1 MPVQFAHS
9 EEVLARLLA
18 WGASR
23 AGFSKQHARD
33 ALFVAEGWSDASG
46 GLPSDDMFLLALP
59 ICFTVWIDDRSD
71 RYLREATSPIDWE
84 ALFSF
89 VETGAPPNGAMSVE
103 VEAFDN
109 LSTLLARRARHPEEH
124 ALWRVSSS
132 RMLHAMHFE
141 ERSAKGFCSSSFAE
155 CIELGAYSTGI
166 EMILMGAYLV
176 LGINR
181 PARTNTLWLP
191 DAERYMCI
199 YQRLLNDL
207 HSAAKERLEVV
218 DGTPSN
224 ATLLMEGTLTQD
236 AARKWVRTQADA
248 YRGLTDECFRRLG
261 FEDPCVKIICDM
273 RRQVDSWYEK
283 SPERYE
289 V

>member
-1 MPVQFAHS
+1 MPVKVAPS

-18 WGASR
+18 WGAPR
-23 AGFSKQHARD
+23 AGFSEQHARD
-33 ALFVAEGWSDASG
+33 ALFVAEGWSDASC
-46 GLPSDDMFLLALP
+46 GLHSDDLFLLALP

-89 VETGAPPNGAMSVE
+89 VETGARPNGATTVE
-103 VEAFDN
+103 VDASDS
-109 LSTLLARRARHPEEH
+109 LSTLLAQRARYPDEH
-124 ALWRVSSS
+124 VLWRGSFS

-181 PARTNTLWLP
+181 PARATAVWLP

-218 DGTPSN
+218 NGSPSN
-224 ATLLMEGTLTQD
+224 VALLMEGTLAEE
-236 AARKWVRTQADA
+236 AARKWVRAQADA
-248 YRGLTDECFRRLG
+248 YRRLTDECFRRLG
-261 FEDPCVKIICDM
+261 FEDPCVKVIRDM
-273 RRQVDSWYEK
+273 RRQVDHWYGK